1 VRALLGVLLLGLL
14 SVASCRPTPPLGS
27 GPGHFEVR
35 WQGARDGSISGTAS
49 AAWCAVRKVLEIRI
63 VQGDTGIALALYPA
77 KELAAGVYRVVE
89 PAKAESLAPAAGV
102 AVRWPSQTVVQG
114 FQGDSGSVELERSD
128 TDQFSGQI
136 SARARSVVDTQRIR
150 LSGRFRDL
158 MVKPDTRGCPLADS
172 AAAEPDEDAEP
183 GDTGVH

>member
-1 VRALLGVLLLGLL
+1 VRGLFRGLL
-14 SVASCRPTPPLGS
+14 FCVLAVGACRPTPPLAT

-49 AAWCAVRKVLEIRI
+49 ATWCAVRKVLEIRI

-77 KELAAGVYRVVE
+77 KDLAAGVYRVVE
-89 PAKAESLAPAAGV
+89 PAKAESVPPAAGV
-102 AVRWPSQTVVQG
+102 AVRWPSQTIVQG
-114 FQGDSGSVELERSD
+114 FQGDSGLVQLERSD
-128 TDQFSGQI
+128 TNRFSGNL

-158 MVKPDTRGCPLADS
+158 DVKPDTRGCPPADS
-172 AAAEPDEDAEP
+172 AAVESGEDAEP